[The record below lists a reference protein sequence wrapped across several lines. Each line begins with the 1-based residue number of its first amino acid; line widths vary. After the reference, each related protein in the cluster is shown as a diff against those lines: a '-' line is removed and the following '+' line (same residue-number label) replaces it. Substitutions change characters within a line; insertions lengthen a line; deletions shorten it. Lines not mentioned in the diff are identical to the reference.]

1 MIKLLN
7 FKDTEF
13 VKNHAFDLIEFY
25 KKNVKDEE
33 YGGFYCAFLD
43 NGKVYDNEVKDLI
56 STTRFILNFCFGIF
70 LGGPKDYKDYKDY
83 IRHGLEFLE
92 IIHRDAE
99 NDGYHQIAR
108 KNLAIIGNKMT
119 YGQAFCL
126 CAVSNAYKA
135 GIKEAYPLI
144 DRIYNFLENRLWD
157 QKYNLY
163 VDECSN
169 DFKEINK
176 YRGQNC
182 NMHMT
187 EAMLAAYE
195 ATKDKKFLN
204 RAYELAYTVTV
215 KLAEKT
221 NGMVWEHYDEN
232 WEIDW
237 EYNKN
242 DPKNLYKPYGFL
254 PGHFTEWSK
263 LLLILE
269 RYKPEEWQLSV
280 AESLFIKALE
290 YAWDEKNGGINY
302 TFDKNGNILDT
313 DRYYWVLAETIAA
326 SAILGLRTG
335 KDFYWDIYKKCWE
348 YSYSYFFD
356 QKYGGWHRI
365 ISQDKKSLS
374 EKKSPPGKT
383 DYHVIGACYEVV
395 RSMDYY
401 KQFQY

>member
-1 MIKLLN
+1 VIKLLN
-7 FKDTEF
+7 FKDAEF
-13 VKNHAFDLIEFY
+13 VKNHAFDLIKFY

-56 STTRFILNFCFGIF
+56 SITRFILNFCFGIF
-70 LGGPKDYKDYKDY
+70 LGGPKDYKDY

-92 IIHRDAE
+92 IIHRDTE

-144 DRIYNFLENRLWD
+144 EHIYNFLENKLWD

-163 VDECSN
+163 VDECSS

-204 RAYELAYTVTV
+204 RAYELAYTITV

-221 NGMVWEHYDEN
+221 NGMVWEHYGEN

-254 PGHFTEWSK
+254 SGHFTEWSK

-269 RYKPEEWQLSV
+269 RYKPEKWQLSV

-348 YSYSYFFD
+348 YSYNYFFD
-356 QKYGGWHRI
+356 QKYGGWYRI
-365 ISQDKKSLS
+365 ISQDKKPLS

-395 RSMDYY
+395 RAMDYY

>member
-13 VKNHAFDLIEFY
+13 VKIHAFDLIEFY
-25 KKNVKDEE
+25 KKNIKDEE

-56 STTRFILNFCFGIF
+56 SITRFILNFCFGIF
-70 LGGPKDYKDYKDY
+70 LGGSKDYKDY

-144 DRIYNFLENRLWD
+144 ERIYNLLENKLWD

-176 YRGQNC
+176 YRGQNS

-195 ATKDKKFLN
+195 ATKDEKFLN

-215 KLAEKT
+215 KLAEKAD
-221 NGMVWEHYDEN
+221 GMVWEHYDEN

-254 PGHFTEWSK
+254 PGHFAEWSK

-269 RYKPEEWQLSV
+269 RYRPEEWQLPV

-290 YAWDEKNGGINY
+290 CTWDEKNGGINY
-302 TFDKNGNILDT
+302 AFDKNGNILDT
-313 DRYYWVLAETIAA
+313 DRYHWVLTETIAA
-326 SAILGLRTG
+326 AAILGLRTG

-356 QKYGGWHRI
+356 QKYGGWYRI
-365 ISQDKKSLS
+365 ISQDKKPRS